1 MPLFS
6 FSDNIFLGLSG
17 MNFYDFFIFIVRFT
31 LANAIELYHIQQPD
45 GAAIPTDIA
54 RQFIYNLTSIR
65 NVASKMT
72 GTDAFSTDNLCHIS
86 KDNRSAF
93 SNIKQ
98 ILGEASFR
106 RLWMTLSKTCEHI
119 GSAPKNCLKTGF
131 SNEKGCLSLSCLKSE
146 CDVVDRISTLTCEVR
161 GPEDLVSLIVN
172 IFSDM

>member
-45 GAAIPTDIA
+45 GTAITTDIA
-54 RQFIYNLTSIR
+54 HQFVYNLTSIR

-72 GTDAFSTDNLCHIS
+72 GTDAFSTDNLGHIS
-86 KDNRSAF
+86 EDNRGAF
-93 SNIKQ
+93 SNIRQ
-98 ILGEASFR
+98 ILGEGSFR

-119 GSAPKNCLKTGF
+119 DSAPKTCLKTRF
-131 SNEKGCLSLSCLKSE
+131 SNEMGCLSVLFE
-146 CDVVDRISTLTCEVR
+146 I
-161 GPEDLVSLIVN
+161 
-172 IFSDM
+172 